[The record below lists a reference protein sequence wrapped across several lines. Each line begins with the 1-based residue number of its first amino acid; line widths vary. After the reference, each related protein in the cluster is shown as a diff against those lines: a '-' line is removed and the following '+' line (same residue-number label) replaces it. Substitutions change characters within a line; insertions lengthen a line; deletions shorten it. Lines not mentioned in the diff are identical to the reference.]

1 MPDRRALKFITFKG
15 PDGTIYPVIFPPI
28 LTHKDVSRHC
38 VDLFYRESVKVE
50 PVGAG
55 FVEGLEDANAYGGSL
70 SMNIKSDR
78 GRDSAAIA
86 ADWEKIF

>member
-1 MPDRRALKFITFKG
+1 MDRRALKFITFKG

-28 LTHKDVSRHC
+28 LTHKDVSRQ
-38 VDLFYRESVKVE
+38 VVGLFFRESVKVE

-55 FVEGLEDANAYGGSL
+55 FVEGLEDASAYGQSI
-70 SMNIKSDR
+70 SMDLKSDR
-78 GRDSAAIA
+78 ERDSAAIA